1 MRDVTFFLHSAKKV
15 SEKPSSTGNEKEVNR
30 HKGKKAS
37 DTAVDETEL
46 KPAKSQTAPKK
57 QDQAVENQNSKK
69 RYLLVCRLN
78 YLACHIQFKWTSG
91 THQLVW

>member
-1 MRDVTFFLHSAKKV
+1 MRDATFFLHSAKKV

-37 DTAVDETEL
+37 DTAGDETEL
-46 KPAKSQTAPKK
+46 KPATAPKK
-57 QDQAVENQNSKK
+57 QDQAVENQNSKE
-69 RYLLVCRLN
+69 RYLLVCRLD

-91 THQLVW
+91 THQFV